1 MIIFVKL
8 ISCALIN
15 KPERKCLFRMII
27 FKESVTLNSFI
38 MKKLIFILA
47 LVGIFSTTFISCAPE
62 KKENNEYQIDKDEI
76 TDDDI

>member
-1 MIIFVKL
+1 
-8 ISCALIN
+8 
-15 KPERKCLFRMII
+15 
-27 FKESVTLNSFI
+27 

-62 KKENNEYQIDKDEI
+62 KKDNDAYQIDDGEI